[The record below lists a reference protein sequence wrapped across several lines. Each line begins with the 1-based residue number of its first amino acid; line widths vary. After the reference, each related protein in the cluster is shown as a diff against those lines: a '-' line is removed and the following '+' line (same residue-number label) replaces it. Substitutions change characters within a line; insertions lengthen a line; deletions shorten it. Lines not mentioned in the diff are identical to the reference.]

1 MDGQA
6 LKEALCDPSV
16 SQESTESAR
25 SAAVSARQDARD
37 TVNRLDDRVQ
47 LEVAKAVGANVKLD
61 SAGAAPKD

>member
-1 MDGQA
+1 MDGEA

-16 SQESTESAR
+16 RQESTESAR

-61 SAGAAPKD
+61 APGAAPKD